1 MISRRDEEIVV
12 DTTMTRSNK
21 EISHFFA
28 SRRAGEF
35 WQASSLLVAHVLTV
49 RIAPRALNLARIH
62 SAKLILFGF
71 RVLSPTIM
79 NCKEKL
85 TDILNKSETS
95 HKQELLKFF
104 DVLDDE
110 YLREISEQNEKDP
123 SFLRFLAENLVKKRA
138 AHQAGSQAM
147 WEETL
152 KEEEKYLNQYA

>member
-1 MISRRDEEIVV
+1 
-12 DTTMTRSNK
+12 
-21 EISHFFA
+21 
-28 SRRAGEF
+28 
-35 WQASSLLVAHVLTV
+35 
-49 RIAPRALNLARIH
+49 
-62 SAKLILFGF
+62 
-71 RVLSPTIM
+71 M

-110 YLREISEQNEKDP
+110 HLRAVSEQNEKDP

-138 AHQAGSQAM
+138 AHQTGSQAM

-152 KEEEKYLNQYA
+152 KEEEKYLKSLAQ